1 MIKKRKPGWTEN
13 RLNNLFNNI
22 IENTNKN
29 QSSIKSI
36 NKIKKRVR
44 FTNPE
49 YMILTKKKNLPK
61 SINKNI
67 KSILV
72 KY

>member
-1 MIKKRKPGWTEN
+1 
-13 RLNNLFNNI
+13 
-22 IENTNKN
+22 
-29 QSSIKSI
+29 
-36 NKIKKRVR
+36 
-44 FTNPE
+44 
-49 YMILTKKKNLPK
+49 MILTKKKNLPK